1 MTHKVWV
8 AKAKYSKVKEGV
20 EEDMWVMVQITTFLT
35 IETTKTPNWMEQQ
48 GGTTFKERKKG
59 KAEHVKWMVGTNLKS
74 FNMY

>member
-1 MTHKVWV
+1 
-8 AKAKYSKVKEGV
+8 
-20 EEDMWVMVQITTFLT
+20 
-35 IETTKTPNWMEQQ
+35 MEQQ